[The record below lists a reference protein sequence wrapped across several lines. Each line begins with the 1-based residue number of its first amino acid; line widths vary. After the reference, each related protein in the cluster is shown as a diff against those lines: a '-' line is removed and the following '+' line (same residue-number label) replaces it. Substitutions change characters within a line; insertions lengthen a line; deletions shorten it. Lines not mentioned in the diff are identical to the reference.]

1 MGTDYLIN
9 QQEERTPVKTSTPH
23 PRLRPDALRWAMFV
37 SLLAPPA
44 AFANGGL
51 NPAAGPGGTPLI
63 NNGHGV
69 PVIDIVAPNA
79 NGLSHNQ
86 FLDYNVG
93 RSGVVLNNATGPGQ
107 SQLAG
112 ALNANPQFQ
121 GQAAS
126 TILNEVISRNA
137 SLIEGPQEIFGRP
150 ADYVLANPNGIT
162 LNGGSFINTTRAG
175 FLVGTPD
182 LQGQTLRH
190 LDTLEAAGSLLVLKG
205 GQSNADGALELI
217 APRIESLGPL
227 EARDDLTLTAGRNRI
242 DAASGEVLH
251 HLPGTQGSLDASL
264 FGAMRA
270 GRIRINSTAEGAG
283 VRVGR
288 TTLQARDGIAIG
300 SAGSLHISGSEKGR
314 AELLSERGELSLKA
328 RDELAL
334 HATLGQAERIDV
346 QAGKDL
352 RLDTQMRETIKHD
365 NESWDS
371 KAVFITYE
379 TYDRTGTRT
388 DRQQLISELHAN
400 GDISLRSGDDTHIKG
415 AKVDA
420 GGTLTLN
427 SGGNM
432 SILAALDSTRTGEQV
447 RHRKHLWRGDSDSSS
462 YEERAVASHLGGE
475 RVDLKAGS
483 DLTLAG
489 SSVESRA
496 DMTVEAANIEAG
508 TVSLKREGSRR
519 NYRGDLVSGTF
530 FGDRSGNDSQ
540 GDQAHGSRIHAAGT
554 LDVTAGQVRI
564 RGSDVHSD
572 GDGVLYS
579 SNGLLSVESAQGTSS
594 SQRRESDSR
603 LFNLIGS
610 TREHSSNERQV
621 LVSDVSSSTN
631 LRLASADEMQIRG
644 AKISAGQDLQ
654 LQAEK
659 DIGIASAEST
669 LTSKTSAQNRGFS
682 AHAGQTQDAQDG
694 KPESRQYNA
703 SIGYKVDQTSTQ
715 RDELAQTSSELSGA
729 RVSISTHSK
738 LEVNGSQVNAHGGD
752 LDIKAETVAL
762 GATRNEQQ
770 SQVVTTD
777 SGGGLAVSGGIDRI
791 GSAFEGHHQRKQVR
805 EKDSTAQRSELRS
818 SGDLKITAREV
829 VNDAASIKA
838 GRELLVGAERIDNRA
853 VQNIHEREESVGH
866 WKGNLGA
873 SVEYRGL
880 TRPIENLLLGQEAP
894 RFQQPGVEDALV
906 APSVGADLGVAHVQ
920 RKAIDSRST
929 AQVNAL
935 EGTAIVVKAQ
945 TINDEGTSYQANVG
959 SLKVDADNHNLL
971 AARDSKSS
979 SVQRLDYEGDVRV
992 DTNTGTD
999 LSVRLAGKGGSLDTR
1014 KADETARPGSLYGQ
1028 TGIQVQ
1034 LGSDGLYE
1042 GSRINGGEG
1051 SVLITAKGDLKLTQ
1065 ADDSQRQQERK
1076 LDGSGWAKGGN
1087 SPAGTGIEARGYLDH
1102 GTQQSL
1108 GTQARVAQIDAKGEA
1123 KLSSGGDM
1131 LLEGTRIGER
1141 TARIGDI
1148 NLDSGGLL
1156 QVKAA
1161 SNTHTAEGSKL
1172 GGGLEIGAKH
1182 GGANSGSLGGHI
1194 DTGRIDEQK
1203 ATASNASFN
1212 ASGNIT
1218 LASQARD
1225 DQAVHL
1231 QGLQASASTISLNA
1245 SNGGILVESS
1255 SNTERR
1261 DNLDVAAGAG
1271 FNMTRAETA
1280 KDSTQGLHGRVQVA
1294 LDRRNDLTHN
1304 DSLLRADKVA
1314 FYSLGDAR
1322 MEGARVEASRIEG
1335 QIGGDLAVAS
1345 RKDSVDSLTL
1355 KVDGRLSKETN
1366 PQGYTNAAK
1375 ALAGPAGAKVGEKAG
1390 PALSKVE
1397 PGLSPTFSLD
1407 LSHRQNDSVARQSLL
1422 KGHEG
1427 IDLQVGGDT
1436 RLIGARLQSG
1446 AGSVELGGSVV
1457 SQQTLSGRDYR
1468 RDVAIDASNA
1478 PVDLGTAVINGIKHS
1493 GASSGENPL
1502 DLGLLKTSGHDR
1514 REQWDAGI
1522 LHKGGNRP

>member
-1 MGTDYLIN
+1 M
-9 QQEERTPVKTSTPH
+9 KTSTPH
-23 PRLRPDALRWAMFV
+23 PRPRSDALRWAMFV
-37 SLLAPPA
+37 SLMAPPA
-44 AFANGGL
+44 ALANGGL
-51 NPAAGPGGTPLI
+51 NPAAGPGGTPVI

-86 FLDYNVG
+86 FLDYNVA
-93 RSGVVLNNATGPGQ
+93 RPGVVLNNATGAGQ

-121 GQAAS
+121 GHAAS

-150 ADYVLANPNGIT
+150 ADYILANPNGIT
-162 LNGGSFINTTRAG
+162 LNGGSFINTTHAG
-175 FLVGTPD
+175 FLVGTPVIQD
-182 LQGQTLRH
+182 QTLKH
-190 LDTLEAAGSLLVLKG
+190 LETLEAAGTLLVLKD

-227 EARDDLTLTAGRNRI
+227 EARDDLTLIAGRNRI
-242 DAASGEVLH
+242 DAASGEVLQ
-251 HLPGTQGSLDASL
+251 HLPGTPGSLDASL

-270 GRIRINSTAEGAG
+270 GRIRISSTAEGAG

-288 TTLQARDGIAIG
+288 TTMQARDGIAIS

-314 AELLSERGELSLKA
+314 AELLSDRGELSLKA
-328 RDELAL
+328 RDDLAL

-352 RLDTQMRETIKHD
+352 RLDTQMRESIQHD

-388 DRQQLISELHAN
+388 NRQQLVSELHAN
-400 GDISLRSGDDTHIKG
+400 GDISLRSGNDTRIKG
-415 AKVDA
+415 SKVEA
-420 GGTLTLN
+420 GGTLTLT

-432 SILAALDSTRTGEQV
+432 SILAALDSTRASEQV

-462 YEERAVASHLGGE
+462 YEEQAVSSRLGGE
-475 RVDLKAGS
+475 RVDLKAGG
-483 DLTLAG
+483 DLKLAG
-489 SSVESRA
+489 SSIESRA
-496 DMTVEAANIEAG
+496 DMTLEARNIEVG
-508 TVSLKREGSRR
+508 TVSLKREGSQKD
-519 NYRGDLVSGTF
+519 YRGDLVSGTF

-540 GDQAHGSRIHAAGT
+540 GDQAHGSRIHSSGT
-554 LDVTAGQVRI
+554 LDITAEHVQI
-564 RGSDVHSD
+564 KGSDVHSD

-579 SNGLLSVESAQGTSS
+579 SKGLLSLESAQGTSS
-594 SQRRESDSR
+594 SRRHDSDSK

-610 TREHSSNERQV
+610 KREQSSDERQV
-621 LVSDVSSSTN
+621 LVSDVSSNTN

-644 AKISAGQDLQ
+644 AKVSAGRDVR

-659 DIGIASAEST
+659 DIKIASAEST
-669 LTSKTSAQNRGFS
+669 LASKTSTQNRGLS
-682 AHAGQTQDAQDG
+682 AHAAQTQDAQDG
-694 KPESRQYNA
+694 RPESRQYNA
-703 SIGYKVDQTSTQ
+703 GIGYKVEQTSTR
-715 RDELAQTSSELSGA
+715 RDELAQTPSELSGA
-729 RVSISTHSK
+729 RVSIITNSTLEIDGSK
-738 LEVNGSQVNAHGGD
+738 VKAHGGD
-752 LDIKAETVAL
+752 LDIKAERVIL
-762 GATRNEQQ
+762 GAARNEQQ
-770 SQVVTTD
+770 SQVATTD
-777 SGGGLAVSGGIDRI
+777 SGGGLTVSGGIDRI
-791 GSAFEGHHQRKQVR
+791 GSAFEGHHNRKDVR
-805 EKDSTAQRSELRS
+805 EKDSTAQRSELGA
-818 SGDLKITAREV
+818 SGDLRITAREV
-829 VNDAASIKA
+829 DNDAASITVGKA
-838 GRELLVGAERIDNRA
+838 LLVDAERIDNRA
-853 VQNIHEREESVGH
+853 VYDTHEREENVDN

-873 SVEYRGL
+873 SLEYRGL
-880 TRPIENLLLGQEAP
+880 TRPIENLVLGKEAP
-894 RFQQPGVEDALV
+894 RFQQAGVEDALA
-906 APSVGADLGVAHVQ
+906 APSIGADLGVGHVE
-920 RKAIDSRST
+920 RKAIDSRRT
-929 AQVNAL
+929 AQVSAL
-935 EGTAIVVKAQ
+935 ESGTILVKAE
-945 TINDEGTSYQANVG
+945 TVNDEGTSYRASVG
-959 SLKVDADNHNLL
+959 SLTVDADSHTLR
-971 AARDSKSS
+971 AARDSDSS
-979 SVQRLDYEGDVRV
+979 SVQRLDYEGDLRV
-992 DTNTGTD
+992 DTNTGSD
-999 LSVRLAGKGGSLDTR
+999 VNGRLAGAGGSLEAS
-1014 KADETARPGSLYGQ
+1014 KAGLTARPGSLYGQ

-1042 GSRINGGEG
+1042 GTRINGGDG

-1065 ADDSQRQQERK
+1065 ANDLQRQQERK
-1076 LDGSGWAKGGN
+1076 LDGSGWTKGGN
-1087 SPAGTGIEARGYLDH
+1087 SPTGTGIEARGYLDH
-1102 GTQQSL
+1102 GNQQSL
-1108 GTQARVAQIDAKGEA
+1108 DTQARVVQIDAKGEV
-1123 KLSSGGDM
+1123 KLISAGDM
-1131 LLEGTRIGER
+1131 LLEGTRIGGR
-1141 TARIGDI
+1141 TAKPGDI

-1172 GGGLEIGAKH
+1172 GGGLEIGARH
-1182 GGANSGSLGGHI
+1182 GSANSGSLGGHI
-1194 DTGRIDEQK
+1194 QAGRLDEND

-1231 QGLQASASTISLNA
+1231 QGMEASASTISLTA

-1255 SNTERR
+1255 SNTERH
-1261 DNLDVAAGAG
+1261 DNLDVTAGAG
-1271 FNMTRAETA
+1271 FNMTRADTA

-1294 LDRRNDLTHN
+1294 LDRRNNLTHN
-1304 DSLLRADKVA
+1304 DSLLRADTVA
-1314 FYSLGDAR
+1314 LNSLGDTR
-1322 MEGARVEASRIEG
+1322 IEGARVEASRIEG
-1335 QIGGDLAVAS
+1335 QIGGDLRVAS

-1355 KVDGRLSKETN
+1355 KADGRLSKERN
-1366 PQGYTNAAK
+1366 PQGYANAAK
-1375 ALAGPAGAKVGEKAG
+1375 AFAGPASDKVGGKVG
-1390 PALSKVE
+1390 GALSKAE

-1407 LSHRQNDSVARQSLL
+1407 LSHRQNDSVASQSVL

-1436 RLIGARLQSG
+1436 RLTGARLQSG
-1446 AGSVELGGSVV
+1446 AGSVELGGSAV

-1514 REQWDAGI
+1514 REQWKAGI
-1522 LHKGGNRP
+1522 QQKGGDRP